1 MHRSQLQ
8 SATASH
14 LADADLVTCM
24 QLASFK
30 GELHACHQSLT
41 NTRQLMLRARVAED
55 RALGGEKDR
64 LKTDLESLQVEH
76 EGLGVE
82 RDGLV
87 VDLVS
92 KSTER
97 AALLC
102 CDTCWTHL
110 QQHSKRV
117 RSPGLVFTTLALQAH
132 SLLMSDISR
141 WR

>member
-76 EGLGVE
+76 EGRGVE
-82 RDGLV
+82 RDGLASKGTECEQPGCV
-87 VDLVS
+87 VILVGLILS
-92 KSTER
+92 STASVS
-97 AALLC
+97 AAQALSSPLSLC
-102 CDTCWTHL
+102 RHTRCL
-110 QQHSKRV
+110 
-117 RSPGLVFTTLALQAH
+117 
-132 SLLMSDISR
+132 
-141 WR
+141 